1 MRSTFADCGRQNQHR
16 AEPEGNYEEDMVHVQ
31 EREGVKP
38 RAEYWRGGGAGRRDL
53 EGGERGGGGRGG
65 VAEDADLEMGDQGGG
80 EGDMGPMKDKRGGGG
95 TV

>member
-53 EGGERGGGGRGG
+53 EGGERGGGAEAAWRRRRIWRWGIRVGG
-65 VAEDADLEMGDQGGG
+65 KGIWDQ
-80 EGDMGPMKDKRGGGG
+80 
-95 TV
+95 